1 MTLYQNVFVVEKYEP
16 AVSEQVF
23 VDVLEVAGG
32 VVAEVTGERLFV
44 EVGAEV
50 MLNKVRPAAESF
62 SALFA
67 NLKSKIFNFCCRKF
81 IFRDPVRGW
90 TCLRKKL

>member
-1 MTLYQNVFVVEKYEP
+1 MLVVEKYEP

-50 MLNKVRPAAESF
+50 MLNKVRAAAESF
-62 SALFA
+62 SALFT
-67 NLKSKIFNFCCRKF
+67 NLKK
-81 IFRDPVRGW
+81 
-90 TCLRKKL
+90 

>member
-1 MTLYQNVFVVEKYEP
+1 MLVVEKYEP

-44 EVGAEV
+44 EVRAEV
-50 MLNKVRPAAESF
+50 MLNKVRAAAESL
-62 SALFA
+62 STLFT
-67 NLKSKIFNFCCRKF
+67 NLKK
-81 IFRDPVRGW
+81 
-90 TCLRKKL
+90 

>member
-1 MTLYQNVFVVEKYEP
+1 LVVEKYEP

-50 MLNKVRPAAESF
+50 MLNKVRAAAESF
-62 SALFA
+62 SALFT
-67 NLKSKIFNFCCRKF
+67 NLKK
-81 IFRDPVRGW
+81 
-90 TCLRKKL
+90 